1 MIWTIYEMVRRTPKR
16 KAVGSNPA
24 RDARLNAENHWFI
37 RVFGFSYF
45 LRLPEHPKDKALAN
59 GLANAISEDCKERR
73 LLCVQSLLFMS
84 ANFVSKD
91 RVDLQT
97 NRGALQTRPQNLQK
111 NLLTKK
117 VIGHNTIPFKRRKPL
132 IKWEAFFAGPAL
144 TEHWQFALRAQRSQG
159 FWEVQGFLLYH
170 FRELLCRFPFPQSPE

>member
-1 MIWTIYEMVRRTPKR
+1 M
-16 KAVGSNPA
+16 
-24 RDARLNAENHWFI
+24 
-37 RVFGFSYF
+37 
-45 LRLPEHPKDKALAN
+45 PEHPKDKALAN

-117 VIGHNTIPFKRRKPL
+117 VIGHNTIPFKMLMCDKVTLEFDRQQP
-132 IKWEAFFAGPAL
+132 IIPI
-144 TEHWQFALRAQRSQG
+144 
-159 FWEVQGFLLYH
+159 LYFDAENSIIH
-170 FRELLCRFPFPQSPE
+170 SINYVIIGAANLANKYV

>member
-1 MIWTIYEMVRRTPKR
+1 M
-16 KAVGSNPA
+16 
-24 RDARLNAENHWFI
+24 
-37 RVFGFSYF
+37 VFGFSYF

-117 VIGHNTIPFKRRKPL
+117 VIGHNKISFKRRKTL
-132 IKWEAFFAGPAL
+132 INIKAFL
-144 TEHWQFALRAQRSQG
+144 ER
-159 FWEVQGFLLYH
+159 
-170 FRELLCRFPFPQSPE
+170 